1 MYNSNTTLINLIT
14 NNCATLAN
22 IFTPQ
27 QQILSENIHNTY
39 LSIYKNVEINIKIH
53 NRRSLTQKSKISH
66 SYIIKYSFWRTWPRS
81 ITTTIGSA
89 RLVPLS

>member
-53 NRRSLTQKSKISH
+53 NRRSFTQNQ
-66 SYIIKYSFWRTWPRS
+66 KYNTHTSSNIPFGGRGLDP
-81 ITTTIGSA
+81 
-89 RLVPLS
+89 